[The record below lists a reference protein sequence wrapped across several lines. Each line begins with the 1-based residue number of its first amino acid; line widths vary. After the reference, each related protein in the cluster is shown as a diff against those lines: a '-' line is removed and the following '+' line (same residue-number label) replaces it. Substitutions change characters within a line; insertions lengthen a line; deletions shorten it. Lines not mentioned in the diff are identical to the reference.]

1 MASWAAVLALSG
13 FHYSGVD
20 KTMSFTSKPGK
31 YFWSN
36 GSAFGICEVGSS
48 SVRLEVLKGS
58 LGLDSLFLKD
68 RSKPIA
74 KKISLS
80 EGDSMAFNI

>member
-20 KTMSFTSKPGK
+20 KTMSFTSAPGK

-36 GSAFGICEVGSS
+36 GYAFGICEIGAS
-48 SVRLEVLKGS
+48 SVRLDVLKGS
-58 LGLDSLFLKD
+58 VELNSLSLEG
-68 RSKPIA
+68 RAKPIA
-74 KKISLS
+74 KKISVP
-80 EGDSMAFNI
+80 EGGSVEFAI